1 MIFLLVG
8 SFLCAKEINSVKKL
22 WVYTLFAIWF
32 FDYAYNICFT
42 FCQGKYLIFMWLNE
56 FIFF

>member
-22 WVYTLFAIWF
+22 GIYTLPFDFLAMLRIFVLLFAEEKI
-32 FDYAYNICFT
+32 
-42 FCQGKYLIFMWLNE
+42 
-56 FIFF
+56 

>member
-22 WVYTLFAIWF
+22 GIYTLP
-32 FDYAYNICFT
+32 FDFLAM
-42 FCQGKYLIFMWLNE
+42 LRIFVLLLPRKRFN
-56 FIFF
+56 FYVAK